1 MRNIQTIAVLMAMLA
16 VACGGSGD
24 DKPCEEGYVEAPDG
38 YCVEGSVEL
47 KLHDNYDPVA
57 PPSGVLSA
65 APCRTNGAP
74 CESAK

>member
-1 MRNIQTIAVLMAMLA
+1 MRNIKMVALLVSTLT

-57 PPSGVLSA
+57 PPSGILPA
-65 APCRTNGAP
+65 APCRTNGSP
-74 CESAK
+74 CGGDK